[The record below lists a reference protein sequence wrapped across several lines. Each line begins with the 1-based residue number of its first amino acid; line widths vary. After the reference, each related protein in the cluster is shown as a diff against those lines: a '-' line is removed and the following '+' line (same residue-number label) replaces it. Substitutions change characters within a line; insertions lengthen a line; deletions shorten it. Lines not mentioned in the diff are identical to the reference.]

1 MKRILTVALSIILFM
16 VTVVV
21 SSAVKIDGYDD
32 GLEWQTY
39 ETDVEIA
46 GKHGNNVNYA
56 AMKHRYL
63 NEYEVYVFLF
73 LSDDSSETMDNAG
86 FILDISDELTLT
98 VTESGTRIKGDTSKY
113 SVESKMAFVDDIAAS
128 CEIVVGFKHGV
139 PEKFNA
145 SVSFID
151 GQGIN
156 SYFYPV
162 SITSGVETVT
172 QPHTTKPIKT
182 TNPERTTKPEKTT
195 KQKTTK
201 NKVSTT
207 KSEKSTSVKAKPQT
221 TKAKKENKTVV
232 YFYEKEVVVSQVI
245 ITEPFQTVIVTET
258 VTQSETETEA
268 LTRQSDLTTGFVM
281 QRVVVAAGILSLIVG
296 GAIAGMSIK
305 KSKSEENSSSDSE
318 SDEE

>member
-1 MKRILTVALSIILFM
+1 MKRILTVAISIILLT

-39 ETDVEIA
+39 ETDVEIT

-63 NEYEVYVFLF
+63 NEYELYVFLF

-98 VTESGTRIKGDTSKY
+98 VTESGTQIKGDTSKY
-113 SVESKMAFVDDIAAS
+113 SVESKMAFVDENAAS
-128 CEIVVGFKHGV
+128 CEIVIGFKRGV

-151 GQGIN
+151 GQGTN
-156 SYFYPV
+156 SYYYPV
-162 SITSGVETVT
+162 NITSGAEPVT
-172 QPHTTKPIKT
+172 QPDTTKPIK
-182 TNPERTTKPEKTT
+182 TTKPEKTT
-195 KQKTTK
+195 KPRTTK
-201 NKVSTT
+201 NKVTTT
-207 KSEKSTSVKAKPQT
+207 KSEKTTSVKTNPQT

-232 YFYEKEVVVSQVI
+232 YFYEKEVIVSQVI
-245 ITEPFQTVIVTET
+245 VTEPVQTVIVTET
-258 VTQSETETEA
+258 VAQSETETEA
-268 LTRQSDLTTGFVM
+268 PTRQSDLTTGFVV
-281 QRVVVAAGILSLIVG
+281 QRVIVAAGILLLIVG

-305 KSKSEENSSSDSE
+305 KSKSENNNPSDNE
-318 SDEE
+318 SNEE

>member
-1 MKRILTVALSIILFM
+1 MKRILTVAISILLLT

-21 SSAVKIDGYDD
+21 SAAVKIDGYDD
-32 GLEWQTY
+32 GLEWQFY
-39 ETDVEIA
+39 ETDVEIT

-98 VTESGTRIKGDTSKY
+98 VTKSGAQIKGDTSKY

-128 CEIVVGFKHGV
+128 CEIVIGFKRGV
-139 PEKFNA
+139 PDKFSA

-151 GQGIN
+151 GQGTN

-162 SITSGVETVT
+162 NITSGAEPVT
-172 QPHTTKPIKT
+172 QPDTTKPIK
-182 TNPERTTKPEKTT
+182 TTKPEKTT
-195 KQKTTK
+195 KPRTTK

-207 KSEKSTSVKAKPQT
+207 KSEKSTSVKANLQT

-232 YFYEKEVVVSQVI
+232 YFYEKEVVVSQVV
-245 ITEPFQTVIVTET
+245 ITEPVQTVIVTET
-258 VTQSETETEA
+258 VAQSEKETEA
-268 LTRQSDLTTGFVM
+268 PTRQSDLTTGFVV
-281 QRVVVAAGILSLIVG
+281 QRVIVAAGILLLIVG

-305 KSKSEENSSSDSE
+305 KSKSENNNPSDNE
-318 SDEE
+318 SNEE

>member
-1 MKRILTVALSIILFM
+1 MKRILTVAISIILLT

-21 SSAVKIDGYDD
+21 SAAVKIDGYDD

-39 ETDVEIA
+39 ETDVEVT

-63 NEYEVYVFLF
+63 NEYEVYIFLF

-98 VTESGTRIKGDTSKY
+98 VTKSGAQIKGDTSKY

-128 CEIVVGFKHGV
+128 CEIVIGFKRGV

-151 GQGIN
+151 GQGTN
-156 SYFYPV
+156 SYYYPV
-162 SITSGVETVT
+162 NITSGAETVT
-172 QPHTTKPIKT
+172 QPDTTKPIK
-182 TNPERTTKPEKTT
+182 TTKPEKTT
-195 KQKTTK
+195 KPRTTK
-201 NKVSTT
+201 NKVTTT
-207 KSEKSTSVKAKPQT
+207 KSEKTTSVKTNPQT
-221 TKAKKENKTVV
+221 TKVKKENKTVV
-232 YFYEKEVVVSQVI
+232 YFYEKEVIVSQVI
-245 ITEPFQTVIVTET
+245 VTEPVQTVVVTET
-258 VTQSETETEA
+258 IVQSETETEA
-268 LTRQSDLTTGFVM
+268 PTVQSNITTGFVV
-281 QRVVVAAGILSLIVG
+281 QRVIVAAGILLLIVG

-305 KSKSEENSSSDSE
+305 KSKSENNNPSDNE
-318 SDEE
+318 SNEE

>member
-1 MKRILTVALSIILFM
+1 MKRILTVAISIILLT

-21 SSAVKIDGYDD
+21 SAAVKIDGYDD

-39 ETDVEIA
+39 ETDVEIT

-63 NEYEVYVFLF
+63 NEYEVYIFLF

-98 VTESGTRIKGDTSKY
+98 VTKSGAQIKGDTSKY

-128 CEIVVGFKHGV
+128 CEIVIGFKRGV

-151 GQGIN
+151 GQGTN
-156 SYFYPV
+156 SYYYPV
-162 SITSGVETVT
+162 KITSGAEPVT
-172 QPHTTKPIKT
+172 QPDTTKPIK
-182 TNPERTTKPEKTT
+182 TTKPEKTT
-195 KQKTTK
+195 KPRTTK
-201 NKVSTT
+201 NKVTTT
-207 KSEKSTSVKAKPQT
+207 KSEKNTSVKTNPQT
-221 TKAKKENKTVV
+221 TKVKKENKTVV
-232 YFYEKEVVVSQVI
+232 YFYEKEVIVSQVI
-245 ITEPFQTVIVTET
+245 VTEPVQTVVVTET

-268 LTRQSDLTTGFVM
+268 PTVQSNITTGFVV
-281 QRVVVAAGILSLIVG
+281 QRVIVATGILLLIVG

-305 KSKSEENSSSDSE
+305 KSKSENNNPSDNE
-318 SDEE
+318 SNEE